1 MRTRFACFALLA
13 LCASSFAEQL
23 LESGSFEW
31 PPVTRRKPRSEGADV
46 SKSAMNAEWITFTDK
61 ADAEGGRL
69 ILGLTNEI
77 SRTGRQCMYVEFN
90 KLTKTLVS
98 TQLSSD
104 FIPVFPGKPY
114 RVFIWGR
121 VAKKEPVALDQRLPY
136 LKLRI
141 DWFMADKEEQTGE
154 VVWKVQPIPGSKLR
168 KPVFT
173 AAQWS
178 EYFANV
184 KSPDDA
190 AFIKVTWFW
199 DTPPQEGETNGVIF
213 FDDAGITGEAP
224 PKEEVVF
231 DEELKD
237 DEKPAAEKPAE
248 PAKPDDKAK
257 PPVKEENAAKK
268 TPAAPKQ

>member
-1 MRTRFACFALLA
+1 MRTSFACAALFA
-13 LCASSFAEQL
+13 LCASSFAGQL

-31 PPVTRRKPRSEGADV
+31 PPVSSRKPRSNGADV
-46 SKSAMNAEWITFTDK
+46 SKSAMNADWITFTDK
-61 ADAEGGRL
+61 PDAEGGQL

-77 SRTGRQCMYVEFN
+77 SRTGRQCIYVEFN
-90 KLTKTLVS
+90 KLTKPLVS
-98 TQLSSD
+98 TQLSSN

-114 RVFIWGR
+114 HVAIWGR
-121 VAKKEPVALDQRLPY
+121 ISKKQPLTLDQRVPY

-154 VVWKVQPIPGSKLR
+154 VIWKVQPIPGSKLR
-168 KPVFT
+168 KPLFT
-173 AAQWS
+173 SAQWN
-178 EYFANV
+178 EYFADV
-184 KSPDDA
+184 KSPADA

-199 DTPPQEGETNGVIF
+199 DTPPQEGETNGVIY
-213 FDDAGITGEAP
+213 FDDAVIEGDAP

-231 DEELKD
+231 DEEIKD
-237 DEKPAAEKPAE
+237 DDKPAAEKPAE